1 MIPRYALPRMTSIWE
16 PQSRYAAWL
25 RIELLACE
33 AWVELGV
40 VPREALAV
48 IQERAGYDLGRIQEI
63 EREVRHDVIA
73 FVSAVAEQVGPEAR
87 YLHFGLTSYD
97 VVDTALAYSFSR
109 LPIFYWKIWK
119 HSRWC
124 LPILPD
130 AISERSWLGG
140 RMGFMPS
147 R

>member
-1 MIPRYALPRMTSIWE
+1 MIPRYALPRMVSVWE

-33 AWVELGV
+33 AWADLGV

-48 IQERAGYDLGRIQEI
+48 IQERAGFDVDRIQEI

-73 FVSAVAEQVGPEAR
+73 FVSAVAERVGPEAR

-97 VVDTALAYSFSR
+97 VWIRPWLCCFNRHPAFS
-109 LPIFYWKIWK
+109 WKTWK
-119 HSRWC
+119 RSLRRSPTW
-124 LPILPD
+124 PD
-130 AISERSWLGG
+130 AISVR
-140 RMGFMPS
+140 
-147 R
+147 